1 MLMPKKNIFIAE
13 TDSIKNVLK
22 KLDKTAEKILL
33 VTDKK
38 NRLIGSIS
46 DGDIR
51 RYLLKGKS
59 LEDDIKKVYYKN
71 PTFVRKGEFSMDFVK
86 KI

>member
-1 MLMPKKNIFIAE
+1 MPKKNIFIAE

-51 RYLLKGKS
+51 RYLLKGK
-59 LEDDIKKVYYKN
+59 
-71 PTFVRKGEFSMDFVK
+71 
-86 KI
+86 KIGRASCRERV